1 MNSVQLRS
9 LMVAGLATLAAPAI
23 AEGPLAYA
31 HDDATYPP
39 EVQVKVKS
47 VDTSKNA
54 LTLSDGKQ
62 LNLDPSLAVTKDGKP
77 ATIADIKEGDEVRA
91 SYAPS
96 STTKV
101 QQLTVSSSSAK

>member
-1 MNSVQLRS
+1 MS
-9 LMVAGLATLAAPAI
+9 
-23 AEGPLAYA
+23 
-31 HDDATYPP
+31 D
-39 EVQVKVKS
+39 EVQGKVKS

-91 SYAPS
+91 SYAPG